1 MKFFISN
8 LLIRTPN
15 KFWNIKHFWVVLMR
29 FKDTKWMKDKFGFV
43 YQDFF
48 LLELANKFHNGKY
61 FWVAFL
67 YFMEL
72 VNKGQTLNFCRHFF
86 MENSWRT
93 SKYLD
98 LLDSQ
103 NESVI
108 QTLLRWLGH
117 KLKNGEN
124 LDSSWKPFFKS

>member
-1 MKFFISN
+1 MVNEIQGHKVNEGQIWICLS
-8 LLIRTPN
+8 
-15 KFWNIKHFWVVLMR
+15 
-29 FKDTKWMKDKFGFV
+29 G
-43 YQDFF
+43 FF

-61 FWVAFL
+61 FWFAFL
-67 YFMEL
+67 YFMDQ
-72 VNKGQTLNFCRHFF
+72 VNKGQILNFCRHFF

-108 QTLLRWLGH
+108 QTLLRWMGH

-124 LDSSWKPFFKS
+124 LDSSWKESNK